1 MARRDNRKFEE
12 LQLTIERQSVVLG
25 KIAGSLEGSIKA
37 TNAVRDAVIATNKQ
51 ENTNDKSEAAQLK
64 EIQKEVQ
71 NNVVWVK
78 LTQSY
83 TKIISDGW
91 KNAEAN
97 QKASLRIGLTA
108 NELNTQTKGS
118 IDRMSGDMMGFQ
130 GAFGVALDQYYAGL
144 RGTNAS
150 MDRLGAATAIAG
162 GDTRNLYKQIA
173 KNTEGMGFSQ
183 SEMSRLADTTLSLNQ
198 GFGIESDRLVQAVG
212 ELGDQLSEFMALGVG
227 ADMQEASMRL
237 AAALG
242 PELAGLGPQLLG
254 SFTKG
259 SSMVQASLLGVS
271 RERVA
276 LIKGEGDAT
285 RNAFDLIMKA
295 GTNAERLVEKF
306 TNGAKDPAFAL
317 EKAANIYGREAIQ
330 AIRAKEA
337 IEQAARD
344 AGLSTQ
350 AYIKSVQEQKEIDEK
365 FKDTFRNFK
374 DRVLAPFM
382 QAMTRMAN
390 VVHGFIGAVGNFGV
404 FAGQV
409 IFGLG
414 GVLLGYRLWT
424 KGFVKLW
431 SKMKWKGLKSV
442 LDNFQ
447 KRLPQRL
454 GGLKGGSGTSPKM
467 LWTDKLVNF
476 AKASRTAVGTFFLK
490 TIPGWWMG
498 FLDVATAAWQ
508 GIATKAA
515 AAWEFIGKILTGM
528 KNVFM
533 NTLRWLVTKLPG
545 HIWTGMQ
552 WIGRKVIWP
561 VLRFIGQRII
571 MGLVALVSK
580 AVIAIG
586 AALGI
591 VISPVVATVAAIVA
605 VVAAIGALVYVFW
618 DEIKSFFTKIGG
630 WLAGV
635 WNSISGFFSKLWSK
649 MPSWLGG
656 SKSETELLTEQSTAK
671 YEQIKSLE
679 AKSVAAGGEDTVEGR
694 ALALQ
699 ANESQLVRY
708 QIQQELQ
715 ESEGNTKAVQTTQT
729 IMLALTDEIRAQG
742 QENTRFAERAEYQRS
757 ENIEVGRVPTRERV
771 RSN

>member
-51 ENTNDKSEAAQLK
+51 ENTNNNSEAAQLK

-447 KRLPQRL
+447 NRLPKRL
-454 GGLKGGSGTSPKM
+454 GGLKGRTGVGPPSPNM
-467 LWTDKLVNF
+467 LWTEKLVNF
-476 AKASRTAVGTFFLK
+476 AKGVRTAVGTFFQSTL
-490 TIPGWWMG
+490 PGWWAG
-498 FLDVATAAWQ
+498 LKTGAAAAWQ
-508 GIATKAA
+508 GIAAKATW
-515 AAWEFIGKILTGM
+515 AWGWIVKI
-528 KNVFM
+528 FM
-533 NTLRWLVTKLPG
+533 GIFRGFGTALKWLVTKLPV
-545 HIWTGMQ
+545 HIWTGLSKFV
-552 WIGRKVIWP
+552 GP
-561 VLRFIGQRII
+561 
-571 MGLVALVSK
+571 ALKTFGK
-580 AVIAIG
+580 AVFG
-586 AALGI
+586 FLWLAAKAAVASIFAFFGVVL
-591 VISPVVATVAAIVA
+591 SPLALTIATVVA
-605 VVAAIGALVYVFW
+605 VVATIGALVYAFW
-618 DEIKSFFTKIGG
+618 DEIKAFFSKIGS

-671 YEQIKSLE
+671 YEQIQELK

-699 ANESQLVRY
+699 ADESRLVRY

-715 ESEGNTKAVQTTQT
+715 ESEGNTKAAQNTQT

-742 QENTRFAERAEYQRS
+742 QDNTRFAERAEYQRS